1 MPIKNSRLP
10 NAKVQ
15 HSETANNAAPR
26 TATTEKKRDGGK
38 QPKHHARK
46 DRVTTMMRRAKILQA
61 AIEGKDIRKAAI
73 ETGLSPKSAGQQAS
87 QILNSPLAQRTLK
100 MILAERGVTDE
111 FLAQKIRDLMDA
123 KQTLYFQKDGQVT
136 DERQI
141 EALETQR
148 KTCELVAKLKG
159 LLREQSQLDI
169 NIGLMGLVV
178 AAVRGN
184 LGDVDSEE

>member
-1 MPIKNSRLP
+1 MPIKKSPIKR
-10 NAKVQ
+10 
-15 HSETANNAAPR
+15 
-26 TATTEKKRDGGK
+26 KRDGGK

-111 FLAQKIRDLMDA
+111 CLAQKIRDLMDA
-123 KQTLYFQKDGQVT
+123 KQTLYFQNDGQVT

>member
-1 MPIKNSRLP
+1 
-10 NAKVQ
+10 
-15 HSETANNAAPR
+15 
-26 TATTEKKRDGGK
+26 
-38 QPKHHARK
+38 
-46 DRVTTMMRRAKILQA
+46 MMRRAKILQA